1 VPTETLEGNL
11 VSPAARSMIP
21 EQRHQEILRLLRQE
35 GILSVRNLT
44 AYMNVSH
51 MTVRRDITALEASG
65 QVTSVHG
72 GVRLAEWNSQEPPR
86 ELEFRAQPGL
96 PREKAIAE
104 LAAQSIEDDMVVF
117 LDAGT
122 TCQAVVPFLAARQ
135 HLTVVTNDFY
145 IVTSLFD
152 YPNIETIHTGGAVD
166 PTSASSYG
174 RLAAEMLKFVNIDL
188 SFLSTGTWNISRG
201 LMASS
206 VDKVEVK
213 RAALEASSSR
223 FLLADSTKFGTV
235 SRFNVVPLERLD
247 AVVTDDQLP
256 LDIQDNIRELGVGVR
271 LATFSKA
278 AQT

>member
-1 VPTETLEGNL
+1 
-11 VSPAARSMIP
+11 M
-21 EQRHQEILRLLRQE
+21 
-35 GILSVRNLT
+35 
-44 AYMNVSH
+44 
-51 MTVRRDITALEASG
+51 
-65 QVTSVHG
+65 
-72 GVRLAEWNSQEPPR
+72 
-86 ELEFRAQPGL
+86 
-96 PREKAIAE
+96 
-104 LAAQSIEDDMVVF
+104 
-117 LDAGT
+117 
-122 TCQAVVPFLAARQ
+122 PFLAARQ

-174 RLAAEMLKFVNIDL
+174 RLAAEVLKFVNIDL
-188 SFLSTGTWNISRG
+188 SFLSTGTWNTSRG

-247 AVVTDDQLP
+247 GVVTDDQLP
-256 LDIQDNIRELGVGVR
+256 LDMQDNIRELGVAVR

-278 AQT
+278 AKT